1 MIFDGVTEKYV
12 DCRNP
17 NIQRSLVQCQKT
29 LMQCFPADE
38 SDFDSDLYKYMYR
51 SLCAPMLCNGKE
63 VAPQDTYSPI
73 TTTAVVLPVVVV
85 IVVFLIIVLFMYKK
99 FSSPKDDLRVFS
111 KLD

>member
-1 MIFDGVTEKYV
+1 
-12 DCRNP
+12 
-17 NIQRSLVQCQKT
+17 
-29 LMQCFPADE
+29 
-38 SDFDSDLYKYMYR
+38 MYR

-63 VAPQDTYSPI
+63 VVPQDTYTSL

-99 FSSPKDDLRVFS
+99 CAHSTRVMCRFSSPKDDLRVFS

>member
-1 MIFDGVTEKYV
+1 
-12 DCRNP
+12 
-17 NIQRSLVQCQKT
+17 
-29 LMQCFPADE
+29 
-38 SDFDSDLYKYMYR
+38 MYR

-63 VAPQDTYSPI
+63 VAPQDTYSSI

-99 FSSPKDDLRVFS
+99 YECSIAISSRFSSPKDDLRVFS